1 MVHPGD
7 LDLME
12 EDMAQGEIVQEDTVA
27 GAEEEEE
34 DTTGDRIMLQGRQ
47 ADCKQ
52 LACSQSRWLSNRR
65 VR

>member
-27 GAEEEEE
+27 GAEE

>member
-7 LDLME
+7 LDLMG

-27 GAEEEEE
+27 GAEEE